1 MKKILCALLI
11 LVMTLG
17 CCAYAVPEVLL
28 NSNPL
33 PGIFEKVS
41 PSVAVLMV
49 VSNVWDAKTDAVTKE
64 DISSGSAVLV
74 KEGGYFLTNDHVV
87 DDADELE
94 IRFGDG
100 RTYAAYVVGGDEAC
114 DVAVV
119 KVDDELDIQPVA
131 IGSSSKLRVGDLVCT
146 IGSPVVPEALYNTL
160 TVGIVSGL
168 NRDDA
173 DYDSSRAVGL
183 IQMDA
188 AINPGNSGG
197 AMLNMDGELVG
208 IPFMKYMGYYY
219 KDANGEDF
227 VVYEG
232 LSFAVPIDIAWP
244 IAQSIIETGA
254 YNRPRFGVSVTD
266 NAGPEEPL
274 KNYPPRG
281 LLINE
286 VEKNSPAGKAGL
298 RAGDV
303 ITHVNGTRV
312 YNFRE
317 YTKIVDKLA
326 AGESMT
332 LSIVRYKDK
341 DGEPL
346 SRFEKLDVTV
356 KLEMID

>member
-11 LVMTLG
+11 LGMTLG

-64 DISSGSAVLV
+64 DISSDSAVLV
-74 KEGGYFLTNDHVV
+74 KEGGYFLTNYHVV

-160 TVGIVSGL
+160 TSVQ
-168 NRDDA
+168 A
-173 DYDSSRAVGL
+173 
-183 IQMDA
+183 
-188 AINPGNSGG
+188 
-197 AMLNMDGELVG
+197 ELVG
-208 IPFMKYMGYYY
+208 LKMPSEYRYKYLVTKLAMAYH
-219 KDANGEDF
+219 
-227 VVYEG
+227 
-232 LSFAVPIDIAWP
+232 
-244 IAQSIIETGA
+244 IIE
-254 YNRPRFGVSVTD
+254 
-266 NAGPEEPL
+266 
-274 KNYPPRG
+274 
-281 LLINE
+281 
-286 VEKNSPAGKAGL
+286 VESA
-298 RAGDV
+298 D
-303 ITHVNGTRV
+303 
-312 YNFRE
+312 FR
-317 YTKIVDKLA
+317 
-326 AGESMT
+326 
-332 LSIVRYKDK
+332 
-341 DGEPL
+341 
-346 SRFEKLDVTV
+346 
-356 KLEMID
+356 

>member
-1 MKKILCALLI
+1 MKRTLCALLI
-11 LVMTLG
+11 LVMMLGFTAGALPETLL
-17 CCAYAVPEVLL
+17 A
-28 NSNPL
+28 SNPL
-33 PGIFEKVS
+33 PEIFERVS
-41 PSVAVLMV
+41 PAVAVLMV
-49 VSNVWDAKTDAVTKE
+49 VSNVWDAKTDTVTKE
-64 DISSGSAVLV
+64 EISSGSAVLV
-74 KEGGYFLTNDHVV
+74 QGDGYFLTNYHVV

-100 RTYAAYVVGGDEAC
+100 RVFEAYVVGGDEAC

-119 KVDDELDIQPVA
+119 KVDEKLDIQPVV
-131 IGSSSKLRVGDLVCT
+131 IGSSAKLRVGDLVCT
-146 IGSPVVPEALYNTL
+146 IGSPVIPEALYNTL
-160 TVGIVSGL
+160 TIGIVSGL
-168 NRDDA
+168 NRNDA
-173 DYDSSRAVGL
+173 DYDSARAVDL

-232 LSFAVPIDIAWP
+232 LSFAVPIDVAWP
-244 IAQSIIETGA
+244 IAQSIIKTGS

-303 ITHVNGTRV
+303 ITHVNGIRIYT
-312 YNFRE
+312 FRE

-326 AGESMT
+326 AGESMV

-346 SRFEKLDVTV
+346 AKFEKLDVTV